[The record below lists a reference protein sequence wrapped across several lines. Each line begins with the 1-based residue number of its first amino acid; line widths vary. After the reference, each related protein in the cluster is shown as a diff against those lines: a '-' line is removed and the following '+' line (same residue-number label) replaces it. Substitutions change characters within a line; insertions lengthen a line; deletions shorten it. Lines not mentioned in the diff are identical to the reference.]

1 LTDGGETTGF
11 VFRGFSFDVA
21 LRVYLGRFLL
31 PGEAQ
36 KIDRILQAFARAY
49 FAANPENAALPS
61 EDAVY
66 TLAFSVVLLNTDA
79 HNPHL
84 ARRYKM
90 TKSDFVRN
98 YQRLLD
104 DDSSDVTHEAT
115 VPDQYLSKCY
125 DSFALHPIRWIPR
138 KPDTLLPDE
147 VELEFPESQLGLE
160 IETSLDGRACLVK
173 KYNNDRH
180 SYSSSSGATSF
191 FPRNWRPSFLSS
203 MSSSSGASTPSSRD
217 ETPSIIG
224 WAVVAVGSD
233 CTKQLSYD
241 MIRYLLKSSPR
252 PVLIRFCEPSVFF
265 ASLE

>member
-1 LTDGGETTGF
+1 M
-11 VFRGFSFDVA
+11 A
-21 LRVYLGRFLL
+21 LRVYLGRFML

-49 FAANPENAALPS
+49 FADNPDSAALPS

-84 ARRYKM
+84 AKRYKM

-115 VPDQYLSKCY
+115 VPDQYLSTCY

-138 KPDTLLPDE
+138 KPDALLPDE

-180 SYSSSSGATSF
+180 SYSSSGSAASSF
-191 FPRNWRPSFLSS
+191 LRSWRTSFLSS
-203 MSSSSGASTPSSRD
+203 SDSSSSASTASSRG
-217 ETPSIIG
+217 ETPSIVG

-233 CTKQLSYD
+233 CTKLLGYD
-241 MIRYLLKSSPR
+241 MARYLLKTAPR